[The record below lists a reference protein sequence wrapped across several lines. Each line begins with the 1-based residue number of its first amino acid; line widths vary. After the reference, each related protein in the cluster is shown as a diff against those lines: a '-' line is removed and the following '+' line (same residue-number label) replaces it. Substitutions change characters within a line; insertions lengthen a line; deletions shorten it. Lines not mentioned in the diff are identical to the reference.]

1 MPRRL
6 PDTFGRIGGMHH
18 IKIAAQQRQIVA
30 GKRNQDQQRWAHET
44 AVRNGLG
51 KRYNLPLLSMASYR
65 IMPSLQMLLLFLAAD
80 MPPKLPP
87 GPAMALPL
95 TRGMPQ
101 GFRTPWFSVLGRAEG
116 HTSDP

>member
-65 IMPSLQMLLLFLAAD
+65 IMPSLQMLLPFLAAD
-80 MPPKLPP
+80 MDLKLQP
-87 GPAMALPL
+87 GRDMALTL
-95 TRGMPQ
+95 TRGMKQ
-101 GFRTPWFSVLGRAEG
+101 GFRTHCFGVRGPPSAG
-116 HTSDP
+116 SI